1 MATKKLTLVAVVL
14 AAFST
19 SIIGVLARDV
29 IEQDEHDGM
38 VNSSEEHAALHSN
51 AGSNLYAEGEFIA
64 ARREFTFAI
73 RLNPGMAGVYYNR
86 GNTNFRLR
94 SYEAALEDYS
104 EAVRIAPRFAMA
116 LANRGNALS
125 ALGRLDE
132 ALESLDTAAALEPHN
147 PYVLFNRGFV
157 YGRRRDYA
165 AAQADFTKVLKIN
178 PNDVDALVLR
188 AAAYR
193 LLGMFDK
200 AFRDSAKARSL
211 DPTNTRLR
219 PAYRT
224 N

>member
-1 MATKKLTLVAVVL
+1 MATKWLTILAVAL
-14 AAFST
+14 AALST
-19 SIIGVLARDV
+19 SITGVLSRDV

-51 AGSNLYAEGEFIA
+51 AGSKLYSKGDFLG
-64 ARREFTFAI
+64 ARREFTYAI
-73 RLNPGMAGVYYNR
+73 RLNPALAGVYYNR

-94 SYEAALEDYS
+94 FYKAALEDYS
-104 EAVRIAPRFAMA
+104 EAVRLMPSFVMA
-116 LANRGNALS
+116 LANRGNSLS

-132 ALESLDTAAALEPHN
+132 ALASLDAAAALEPNN

-157 YGRRRDYA
+157 YGRKRDYA
-165 AAQADFTKVLKIN
+165 AAQVDFTKVLEMN

-193 LLGMFDK
+193 SLGMFDE

-211 DPTNTRLR
+211 DQTNTRFR
-219 PAYRT
+219 PVDRT